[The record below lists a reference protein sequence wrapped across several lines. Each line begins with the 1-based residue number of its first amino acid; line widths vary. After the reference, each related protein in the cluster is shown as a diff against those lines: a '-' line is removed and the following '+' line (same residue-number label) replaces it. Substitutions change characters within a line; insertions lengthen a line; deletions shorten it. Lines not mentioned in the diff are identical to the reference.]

1 MKHTYYIKLFLIATA
16 LFVSQS
22 VWAQWSG
29 NGTQANPYKINDRGD
44 WNTLCDKVYNGNTYS
59 GKYFELT
66 NDITVSRCIGANHNR
81 KPKKIDSKDNIT
93 YFFKGNFNGAGH
105 TITLT
110 NLHSLDNIDIDKNK
124 YLAPFRF
131 VDDVT
136 IENLHVTGTI
146 NASDKYA
153 GGIVGNGED
162 CNIKSCRSSVNIISS
177 VNGDGSHGGL
187 VGYAIDDVTITD
199 CLFDGSLEGP
209 NTKCWGGFTGWA
221 KSDLSITRCLFN
233 PTGVNVKDNG
243 NKTFYRSDSSRPAS
257 GHYYKQVLGTAQGT
271 DASGMTNEE
280 LRSAL
285 GGNWEIIDE
294 EVTPGEQVIYIVV
307 PILHTSTAPSGT
319 GTENDPYIIASD
331 GNWNYISNQVNGGV
345 NTYSGKFLALTS
357 DINVNTM
364 IGEDESK
371 SFRGTFD
378 GRGHT
383 ITFSYTTNNH
393 KCGPFRII
401 NGATIKNLHTA
412 GTIYT
417 SKKNAAGLVGKS
429 FGTCIIERCRSSVTI
444 NSSVD
449 GDGTDGG
456 FIGEIENGNVTITN
470 CLFDGKIIGT
480 KTEDCGGF
488 VGWVDDD
495 AKATIENSLFNPAEL
510 TTDPD
515 GHKTFA
521 RTEQGEDLTLTNC
534 YYKATFGEAQGTDGR
549 SKTTDQ
555 LVELLGST
563 YWQNVADAALP
574 KMNFQVTQFTGSGT
588 EESPYIIAS
597 TANWNYLM
605 EQVNGRN
612 SYSGKFFRLDAD
624 IDISTMVGCTL
635 DQLEPTAET
644 NTYFSGSFDGNG
656 HTLNINLVGTGSDWV
671 APFLALNNATIKNL
685 NLTGTVTTN
694 RMRPASITSF
704 VQGTVNIL
712 NCSSSVN
719 IISNYNSDIDAGAFV
734 ARVNTEQTLNMTGC
748 VFTGKIIYS
757 DSNGYEG
764 GGLVGFTQYKANVTL
779 TDCLFAPSEFTV
791 TKFVTT
797 GDVQYYHYMLV
808 GGFGYKNF
816 DNCYYNSVA
825 ASLIEKGLQV
835 QGKRG
840 RSIIPNRFTTVE
852 NAATATVYNVSGL
865 TSYGTNH
872 GILYADTL
880 RAGNADV
887 LSLTLGY
894 TGGGNYQ
901 HNGFSASHGTLSG
914 ESNPFTFTMVD
925 NNCIITANIS
935 FNTFKNDG
943 NWNVASNWSLGVVP
957 TDCDVAIANAAII
970 PSGCTAIVDSIDMQS
985 KASII
990 ISNGGQLIANNA
1002 ITAQVQKTIEAST
1015 YQGENKWYL
1024 IASPVNGQTFAGVTG
1039 LTSGTHNIYRYDEP
1053 TKTWQEYRN
1062 PANEFSSFEN
1072 GRGYLFRTTNSGS
1085 ITFNGTLNNAPIRYN
1100 LSYTEEAGDYKGF
1113 NIIGNPFSHNIYKGS
1128 ADGNAIANDY
1138 LEENYCVLNT
1148 NGTWTLTTDNVAIAP
1163 GQGILVQAKPEAG
1176 SLDITNSM
1184 VGPVGPI
1191 ENKADNDNIW
1201 FTVKNS
1207 EFMDKA
1213 CVEFRDG
1220 HGFNKPTHYNADAPM
1235 FYVRYDDED
1244 FASVCMPDDTKVI
1257 DLRFES
1263 KNMSQYTLTVN
1274 ANGDFSYMHLID
1286 KVAGE
1291 DIDMLANDSYT
1302 FVGSSTDDK
1311 DRFEVVL
1318 RYNADPASTPTET
1331 FAYQSGNDIIVNGE
1345 GELQV
1350 FDVMGRMISTRRV
1363 TGVETI
1369 EKPSQTGVY
1378 IFKLNEK
1385 TQKIVVR

>member
-1 MKHTYYIKLFLIATA
+1 MKHTYYIKLFLIAIA
-16 LFVSQS
+16 LFASQS

-29 NGTQANPYKINDRGD
+29 NGTQANPYKINDTGD
-44 WNTLCDKVYNGNTYS
+44 WNTLCDKVYNGTTYS

-81 KPKKIDSKDNIT
+81 KPKIINSKGVTT
-93 YFFKGNFNGAGH
+93 YFFKGHFNGAGH

-110 NLHSLDNIDIDKNK
+110 NLHSLDNIDKDKKK
-124 YLAPFRF
+124 YIAPFRY
-131 VDDVT
+131 VEDAT

-146 NASDKYA
+146 TASDKYA

-187 VGYAIDDVTITD
+187 VGYAIDDVSITD

-221 KSDLSITRCLFN
+221 KSKNLSITRCLFN
-233 PTGVNVKDNG
+233 PTGVTVKDNG
-243 NKTFYRSDSSRPAS
+243 NKTFYRSNSSPSAS

-271 DASGMTNEE
+271 NASEMTNEE
-280 LRSAL
+280 LRIAL

-294 EVTPGEQVIYIVV
+294 EVTPGGVVMYKVV
-307 PILHTSTAPSGT
+307 PILHTSVAPSGT
-319 GTENDPYIIASD
+319 GTQDDPFIIASD

-364 IGEDESK
+364 IGEDENK

-383 ITFSYTTNNH
+383 ITFSYTSKNH

-401 NGATIKNLHTA
+401 NGATIKNLHTT

-429 FGTCIIERCRSSVTI
+429 FGECTIERCRSSVTI
-444 NSSVD
+444 HSSVD

-456 FIGEIENGNVTITN
+456 FIGEVETGTVTIN
-470 CLFDGKIIGT
+470 YCLFDGKIIGT

-488 VGWVDDD
+488 IGWVDDD
-495 AKATIENSLFNPAEL
+495 TKATIKNSLFNPAEL

-515 GHKTFA
+515 GHMTFA
-521 RTEQGEDLTLTNC
+521 RAEQSEDLTLDNC
-534 YYKATFGEAQGTDGR
+534 YYKATFGEAQGTYV
-549 SKTTDQ
+549 STMTTNE
-555 LVELLGST
+555 LVTALGST

-605 EQVNGRN
+605 EQVNGHN
-612 SYSGKFFRLDAD
+612 SYSGEYFRLDAD

-635 DQLEPTAET
+635 DEKHPSYET
-644 NTYFSGSFDGNG
+644 NTYFSGTFDGNG
-656 HTLNINLVGTGSDWV
+656 HTLNINMVGTGSDWV
-671 APFLALNNATIKNL
+671 APFLALKNATIKNL

-704 VQGTVNIL
+704 VEGTVNIL
-712 NCSSSVN
+712 NCSSSVT

-764 GGLVGFTQYKANVTL
+764 GGLVGFTQYNANVNL
-779 TDCLFAPSEFTV
+779 KDCLFAPSEFTV
-791 TKFVTT
+791 TKIVTT
-797 GDVQYYHYMLV
+797 DPDPQYYHYMFV
-808 GGFGYKNF
+808 GGFGNRTF
-816 DNCYYNSVA
+816 NNCYYNSVA
-825 ASLIEKGLQV
+825 ASLISKHLQV

-852 NAATATVYNVSGL
+852 NAAAATAYNVSGL
-865 TSYGTNH
+865 TSYGPNH
-872 GILYADTL
+872 GIKYADTL
-880 RAGNADV
+880 RAGNEDD

-894 TGGGNYQ
+894 TGGDKYH

-957 TDCDVAIANAAII
+957 TDCDVAITNAATI
-970 PSGCTAIVDSIDMQS
+970 PSGCTAIVDSIDMKS
-985 KASII
+985 RASII
-990 ISNGGQLIANNA
+990 IRDGGQLIANNA

-1024 IASPVNGQTFAGVTG
+1024 IASPVNGQTFEDVTG
-1039 LTSGTHNIYRYDEP
+1039 LIDGTYHNIYRYDES
-1053 TKTWQEYRN
+1053 TITWQEYRN
-1062 PANEFSSFEN
+1062 SANEFSSFEN
-1072 GRGYLFRTTNSGS
+1072 GRGYLFRTTNSGA

-1113 NIIGNPFSHNIYKGS
+1113 NIIGNPYSHNIYKGS

-1176 SLDITNSM
+1176 SIDIINSM
-1184 VGPVGPI
+1184 VGPIG
-1191 ENKADNDNIW
+1191 KADNDNIW
-1201 FTVKNS
+1201 FTVQNS

-1213 CVEFRDG
+1213 FVEFREG
-1220 HGFNKPTHYNADAPM
+1220 HGFNKPAHHNADAPM
-1235 FYVRYDDED
+1235 FYVRYENED
-1244 FASVCMPDDTKVI
+1244 FASVCMPDETEVI
-1257 DLRFES
+1257 NLQFES

-1274 ANGDFSYMHLID
+1274 ANGDFSYLHLID

-1318 RYNADPASTPTET
+1318 RYNADPASTATET

-1350 FDVMGRMISTRRV
+1350 FDVMGRLVMTQHV
-1363 TGVETI
+1363 NGVQTV
-1369 EKPSQTGVY
+1369 EKPSLYGVY

>member
-1 MKHTYYIKLFLIATA
+1 
-16 LFVSQS
+16 
-22 VWAQWSG
+22 
-29 NGTQANPYKINDRGD
+29 
-44 WNTLCDKVYNGNTYS
+44 
-59 GKYFELT
+59 
-66 NDITVSRCIGANHNR
+66 
-81 KPKKIDSKDNIT
+81 
-93 YFFKGNFNGAGH
+93 
-105 TITLT
+105 
-110 NLHSLDNIDIDKNK
+110 
-124 YLAPFRF
+124 
-131 VDDVT
+131 
-136 IENLHVTGTI
+136 
-146 NASDKYA
+146 
-153 GGIVGNGED
+153 
-162 CNIKSCRSSVNIISS
+162 
-177 VNGDGSHGGL
+177 
-187 VGYAIDDVTITD
+187 VGYAKADVYITD
-199 CLFDGSLEGP
+199 CLFDGSLVGP
-209 NTKCWGGFTGWA
+209 DTKCWGGFTGWA
-221 KSDLSITRCLFN
+221 KSKNLSITNCLFN

-243 NKTFYRSDSSRPAS
+243 NKTFYRSDFSPSAS
-257 GHYYKQVLGTAQGT
+257 GHYYKQVLGTAQGY
-271 DASGMTNEE
+271 DASGMTNEA

-294 EVTPGEQVIYIVV
+294 EVTPGEEVIYIVV
-307 PILHTSTAPSGT
+307 PILHTSVAPSGT
-319 GTENDPYIIASD
+319 GTQDDPYIIASD
-331 GNWNYISNQVNGGV
+331 GNWNYISNQVNGG

-383 ITFSYTTNNH
+383 ITFSYTSKNH

-401 NGATIKNLHTA
+401 NGATIKNLHTT

-429 FGTCIIERCRSSVTI
+429 FGSCTIERCRSSVTI

-456 FIGEIENGNVTITN
+456 FIGEIESGTVTIN
-470 CLFDGKIIGT
+470 HCLFDGKFIGT

-488 VGWVDDD
+488 IGWVDDD
-495 AKATIENSLFNPAEL
+495 AKAYINNSLFNPAEL
-510 TTDPD
+510 NMKNS

-521 RTEQGEDLTLTNC
+521 RAEQGEDLILDKC
-534 YYKATFGEAQGTDGR
+534 YYKATFKDAQGTDGR
-549 SKTTDQ
+549 SMTTDQ
-555 LVELLGST
+555 LVTALGST

-635 DQLEPTAET
+635 DEKQPTAST

-685 NLTGTVTTN
+685 NLIGTVTTN

-712 NCSSSVN
+712 NCSSSVT

-764 GGLVGFTQYKANVTL
+764 GGLVGFTQYEANVTL

-825 ASLIEKGLQV
+825 ASLISEGLQV
-835 QGKRG
+835 QGKREY
-840 RSIIPNRFTTVE
+840 SIIPNRFTTVE
-852 NAATATVYNVSGL
+852 NAAAATAYNVSGL

-872 GILYADTL
+872 GIKYAGTL
-880 RAGNADV
+880 RAGNADG
-887 LSLTLGY
+887 LSLTLTY
-894 TGGGNYQ
+894 TGGDKYG
-901 HNGFSASHGTLSG
+901 HDGTFSASSGTLSG
-914 ESNPFTFTMVD
+914 SSNPFSLTMAD

-935 FNTFKNDG
+935 FNTFNKNG
-943 NWNVASNWSLGVVP
+943 YWNVAGNWSLGVVP

-970 PSGCTAIVDSIDMQS
+970 PSGCTAIVDNIDMQLRAS
-985 KASII
+985 SII
-990 ISNGGQLIANNA
+990 ISDGGQLIANNA

-1024 IASPVNGQTFAGVTG
+1024 IASPVSGQTFAGVTG
-1039 LTSGTHNIYRYDEP
+1039 LTSGEYHNIYRYDEP
-1053 TKTWQEYRN
+1053 TNTWQEYRN
-1062 PANEFSSFEN
+1062 PNNQFSSFEN

-1085 ITFNGTLNNAPIRYN
+1085 ITFNGTLNNASVVYD
-1100 LSYTEEAGDYKGF
+1100 LSYTEGSGDLKGF

-1128 ADGNAIANDY
+1128 AEGNAIANDY
-1138 LEENYCVLNT
+1138 LEEKYCVLNT
-1148 NGTWTLTTDNVAIAP
+1148 DGTWTITNDNVAIAP

-1176 SLDITNSM
+1176 SLDIINSM
-1184 VGPVGPI
+1184 VGPIG
-1191 ENKADNDNIW
+1191 KADNDNIW

-1274 ANGDFSYMHLID
+1274 ANGDFSYLHLID
-1286 KVAGE
+1286 KVANK
-1291 DIDMLANDSYT
+1291 DIDMLIDDSYT

-1350 FDVMGRMISTRRV
+1350 FDVMGRLVMTQHV
-1363 TGVETI
+1363 NGVQTV
-1369 EKPSQTGVY
+1369 EKPSLYGVY

>member
-29 NGTQANPYKINDRGD
+29 NGTQANPYKINDTED
-44 WNTLCDKVYNGNTYS
+44 WNTLCDKVYKDNSYS

-66 NDITVSRCIGANHNR
+66 NDITVSRCIGAIFVYNTPYQH
-81 KPKKIDSKDNIT
+81 KGSHVET
-93 YFFKGNFNGAGH
+93 CYFKGNFNGAGH

-110 NLHSLDNIDIDKNK
+110 NLHSLDNRDKDKNK

-131 VDDVT
+131 VKDNVT

-146 NASDKYA
+146 TASDKYA

-162 CNIKSCRSSVNIISS
+162 CNIISCRSSVNIISS
-177 VNGDGSHGGL
+177 VDGDGSHGGL
-187 VGYAIDDVTITD
+187 VGYAIDDVSITD
-199 CLFDGSLEGP
+199 CLFDGSFQGT

-221 KSDLSITRCLFN
+221 KSDLSITNCLFN
-233 PTGVNVKDNG
+233 PTDVNVKNNG
-243 NKTFYRSDSSRPAS
+243 NKTFYRSDSSRSES
-257 GHYYKQVLGTAQGT
+257 GLYYKQVLGTAQGAN
-271 DASGMTNEE
+271 ASGMTNEA

-294 EVTPGEQVIYIVV
+294 EVTPGEVVIYRVV
-307 PILHTSTAPSGT
+307 PILHTSIKPSGD
-319 GTENDPYIIASD
+319 GAENNPYIIASA
-331 GNWNYISNQVNGGV
+331 GNWNYISNQVNGGAT
-345 NTYSGKFLALTS
+345 TYSGNFFALTS

-371 SFRGTFD
+371 SFQGTFD

-383 ITFSYTTNNH
+383 ITFSYTSKNH

-401 NGATIKNLHTA
+401 NGATIKNLHTT

-429 FGTCIIERCRSSVTI
+429 FGTCTIERCRSSVTI
-444 NSSVD
+444 HSSVD

-480 KTEDCGGF
+480 KTEKCGGF

-495 AKATIENSLFNPAEL
+495 AKATIKNSLFNPAEL

-521 RTEQGEDLTLTNC
+521 RPEQDEDLTLTNC

-549 SKTTDQ
+549 SMTTNQ
-555 LVELLGST
+555 LVTALGST

-574 KMNFQVTQFTGSGT
+574 KMNIQVTQFEGAGT
-588 EESPYIIAS
+588 SANPYIIAS

-605 EQVNGRN
+605 EQVNGGE
-612 SYSGKFFRLDAD
+612 SYSGMFFRLDAD

-635 DQLEPTAET
+635 NQLEPTAET

-671 APFLALNNATIKNL
+671 APFLALNDATIENL

-704 VQGTVNIL
+704 VQGTVNIQ

-734 ARVNTEQTLNMTGC
+734 ARVNTYQTLNMTGC

-764 GGLVGFTQYKANVTL
+764 GGLVGFTQYNANVTL

-797 GDVQYYHYMLV
+797 NPDPQYYHYMFV
-808 GGFGYKNF
+808 GGFGNRTFK
-816 DNCYYNSVA
+816 NCYYNSVA

-840 RSIIPNRFTTVE
+840 RSIKPNRFTTVE

-880 RAGNADV
+880 RAGNEDD

-894 TGGGNYQ
+894 TGGDKYQ
-901 HNGFSASHGTLSG
+901 HNGFSASHGKLSG
-914 ESNPFTFTMVD
+914 ESNPFAFTMDD
-925 NNCIITANIS
+925 NNCLITANIT

-943 NWNVASNWSLGVVP
+943 NWNVAGNWSLGVVP

-970 PSGCTAIVDSIDMQS
+970 PFGCTAIVDSIDMKS
-985 KASII
+985 RASII
-990 ISNGGQLIANNA
+990 ISDGGQLMANNA

-1039 LTSGTHNIYRYDEP
+1039 LTDGTYHNIYRYDEP
-1053 TKTWQEYRN
+1053 TNMWQEYRN
-1062 PANEFSSFEN
+1062 ESNQFSSFEN
-1072 GRGYLFRTTNSGS
+1072 GRGYLFRTTYSGS
-1085 ITFNGTLNNAPIRYN
+1085 ITFNGTLNNASVVYD
-1100 LSYTEEAGDYKGF
+1100 LSYTEDAGVNKGF
-1113 NIIGNPFSHNIYKGS
+1113 NLIGNPFSHNIYKGS
-1128 ADGNAIANDY
+1128 AEGNAIANDY

-1148 NGTWTLTTDNVAIAP
+1148 NGTWTLTEDYVAIAP

-1176 SLDITNSM
+1176 SLVITNSM
-1184 VGPVGPI
+1184 VGPNG
-1191 ENKADNDNIW
+1191 KADNDNIW

-1235 FYVRYDDED
+1235 FYVRHDDED
-1244 FASVCMPDDTKVI
+1244 FASVCMSDETEVI

-1274 ANGDFSYMHLID
+1274 ANGDFSYLHLID
-1286 KVAGE
+1286 KMAGE
-1291 DIDMLANDSYT
+1291 DIDMLANGSYT

-1331 FAYQSGNDIIVNGE
+1331 FAYQSGSDIIVTGE

-1350 FDVMGRMISTRRV
+1350 FDVMGRIVMNQHV
-1363 TGVETI
+1363 NGVQTV
-1369 EKPSQTGVY
+1369 EKPSTTGVY
-1378 IFKLNEK
+1378 ILKLNEK
-1385 TQKIVVR
+1385 TQKIIIR

>member
-1 MKHTYYIKLFLIATA
+1 MKHNYYFKLFLISIA

-29 NGTQANPYKINDRGD
+29 NGSQANPYKINNTED
-44 WNTLCDKVYNGNTYS
+44 WNTLCDKVYQGNDYS
-59 GKYFELT
+59 NKNFELT
-66 NDITVSRCIGANHNR
+66 NDITVSRCIGAIHH
-81 KPKKIDSKDNIT
+81 
-93 YFFKGNFNGAGH
+93 YFLPYEHKGSHTETLYFKGNFNGAGH
-105 TITLT
+105 TITVT
-110 NLHSLDNIDIDKNK
+110 NLHSLDNIDKDKNK

-146 NASDKYA
+146 TASDKYA

-162 CNIKSCRSSVNIISS
+162 CNIISCRSSVNISSS

-187 VGYAIDDVTITD
+187 VGYAKDDVSITD

-221 KSDLSITRCLFN
+221 KSDLTITRCLFN
-233 PTGVNVKDNG
+233 PTGVTVKDNG
-243 NKTFYRSDSSRPAS
+243 NKTFYRSDSSRSAS

-280 LRSAL
+280 LRNAL

-294 EVTPGEQVIYIVV
+294 EVTSGEVVIYRVV
-307 PILHTSTAPSGT
+307 PILHTSIAPSGS

-331 GNWNYISNQVNGGV
+331 GNWNYISNQVNGGA

-383 ITFSYTTNNH
+383 ITFSYTSKNH

-401 NGATIKNLHTA
+401 NGATIKNLHTT

-429 FGTCIIERCRSSVTI
+429 FGTCTIERCRSSVTI
-444 NSSVD
+444 HSSVD

-456 FIGEIENGNVTITN
+456 FIGEIENGNVTIN
-470 CLFDGKIIGT
+470 HCLFDGKFIGT
-480 KTEDCGGF
+480 ETEYCGGF
-488 VGWVDDD
+488 IGWVDDD
-495 AKATIENSLFNPAEL
+495 AEAHINNSLFNPAEL
-510 TTDPD
+510 NMKNS

-521 RTEQGEDLTLTNC
+521 RAEQGEDLILDKC
-534 YYKATFGEAQGTDGR
+534 YYKATFKDAQGTDGR
-549 SKTTDQ
+549 SMTTDQ
-555 LVELLGST
+555 LVTALGST

-605 EQVNGRN
+605 ERVNSSN

-635 DQLEPTAET
+635 DEKNPGDSK
-644 NTYFSGSFDGNG
+644 NTYFSGTFDGNG

-704 VQGTVNIL
+704 VEGTVNIL

-734 ARVNTEQTLNMTGC
+734 ARVNTQQTLNMTGC

-757 DSNGYEG
+757 DSEGYEG
-764 GGLVGFTQYKANVTL
+764 GGLVGFTQYNANVTL

-808 GGFGYKNF
+808 GGFGNRTFK
-816 DNCYYNSVA
+816 NCYYNSVA
-825 ASLIEKGLQV
+825 ASLISEGLQV

-880 RAGNADV
+880 RAGNEDD

-894 TGGGNYQ
+894 TGGDKYQ
-901 HNGFSASHGTLSG
+901 HTGFSASHGTLSG

-943 NWNVASNWSLGVVP
+943 DWNVASNWSLGVVP
-957 TDCDVAIANAAII
+957 TDCDVAIANAATI
-970 PSGCTAIVDSIDMQS
+970 PSGCTAIVDSIDMKS
-985 KASII
+985 RASII
-990 ISNGGQLIANNA
+990 ISDGGQLIANNA

-1015 YQGENKWYL
+1015 HQGTNKWYL
-1024 IASPVNGQTFAGVTG
+1024 IASPVSGQTFAGVTG
-1039 LTSGTHNIYRYDEP
+1039 LTSGEYHNIYRYDEP
-1053 TKTWQEYRN
+1053 TNTWQEYRN
-1062 PANEFSSFEN
+1062 PNNQFSSFEN

-1085 ITFNGTLNNAPIRYN
+1085 ITFNGTLNNASVVYD
-1100 LSYTEEAGDYKGF
+1100 LSYTEGAGDLKGF

-1128 ADGNAIANDY
+1128 AEGNAIANDY
-1138 LEENYCVLNT
+1138 LEEKYCVLNT
-1148 NGTWTLTTDNVAIAP
+1148 DGTWTITNDNVAIAP

-1184 VGPVGPI
+1184 VGPIG
-1191 ENKADNDNIW
+1191 NKADNDNIW
-1201 FTVKNS
+1201 FSVKNS

-1257 DLRFES
+1257 DLRFEN

-1274 ANGDFSYMHLID
+1274 ANGDFSYLHLID

-1331 FAYQSGNDIIVNGE
+1331 FAYQSGNDIIVSGE

-1350 FDVMGRMISTRRV
+1350 FDVMGRMISTRCV

-1385 TQKIVVR
+1385 TQKIVIR

>member
-1 MKHTYYIKLFLIATA
+1 MKHTYYIKLFLIAIA

-29 NGTQANPYKINDRGD
+29 NGTQANPYKINDTGD

-81 KPKKIDSKDNIT
+81 KPKIIDSKDNIT

-110 NLHSLDNIDIDKNK
+110 NLHSLDNTDKDKNK

-146 NASDKYA
+146 TASDKYA

-187 VGYAIDDVTITD
+187 VGYAKADVYITD

-209 NTKCWGGFTGWA
+209 DTKCWGGFTGWA
-221 KSDLSITRCLFN
+221 KSKNLSITRCLFN
-233 PTGVNVKDNG
+233 PTDVNVKDNG
-243 NKTFYRSDSSRPAS
+243 NKTFYRSNSSPSAN

-271 DASGMTNEE
+271 NASGMSNNE
-280 LRSAL
+280 LLDAL
-285 GGNWEIIDE
+285 GSNWEIIDE
-294 EVTPGEQVIYIVV
+294 EVTSGEVVIYRVV
-307 PILHTSTAPSGT
+307 PILHTSIAPSGT

-331 GNWNYISNQVNGGV
+331 GNWNYISNQVNGGTK
-345 NTYSGKFLALTS
+345 TYSGEFLALTS

-364 IGEDESK
+364 IGEDDSK

-383 ITFSYTTNNH
+383 ITFSYTSKNH

-401 NGATIKNLHTA
+401 NGATIKNLHTT

-429 FGTCIIERCRSSVTI
+429 FGTCTIERCRSSVTI
-444 NSSVD
+444 HSSVD

-456 FIGEIENGNVTITN
+456 FIGEIETGNVTIN
-470 CLFDGKIIGT
+470 HCLFDGKIIGT
-480 KTEDCGGF
+480 DTEDCGGF
-488 VGWVDDD
+488 IGWVDDD
-495 AKATIENSLFNPAEL
+495 TEATINNSLFNPAEL
-510 TTDPD
+510 NTDLD
-515 GHKTFA
+515 GCQTFA
-521 RTEQGEDLTLTNC
+521 RAEQSEDLALNNC
-534 YYKATFGEAQGTDGR
+534 YYKTTFGGTQGTNVG
-549 SKTTDQ
+549 SKTTDE
-555 LVELLGST
+555 LVTALGST

-574 KMNFQVTQFTGSGT
+574 KMNFQVTQFTGAGT

-605 EQVNGRN
+605 ERVNSSN

-635 DQLEPTAET
+635 DEKNPGDSK

-671 APFLALNNATIKNL
+671 APFLALKNATIKNL

-704 VQGTVNIL
+704 VEGTVNIL
-712 NCSSSVN
+712 NCSSSVT

-757 DSNGYEG
+757 DSEGYEG
-764 GGLVGFTQYKANVTL
+764 GGLVGFTQYNANVTL

-816 DNCYYNSVA
+816 DNCYYNSIA
-825 ASLIEKGLQV
+825 ASLISEGLQV

-852 NAATATVYNVSGL
+852 NAAAATAYNVSGL

-894 TGGGNYQ
+894 TGGDKYH

-957 TDCDVAIANAAII
+957 TDCDVAIANAATI

-990 ISNGGQLIANNA
+990 ISDGGQLIANNA

-1015 YQGENKWYL
+1015 HAGTNKWYL
-1024 IASPVNGQTFAGVTG
+1024 IASPVSGQTFEGVTG
-1039 LTSGTHNIYRYDEP
+1039 LTNGTYHNIYRYDEP
-1053 TKTWQEYRN
+1053 TNTWQEYRN
-1062 PANEFSSFEN
+1062 PNNQFSSFEN
-1072 GRGYLFRTTNSGS
+1072 GRGYLFRTTNSGA
-1085 ITFNGTLNNAPIRYN
+1085 ITFNGTLNNAPVRYN

-1113 NIIGNPFSHNIYKGS
+1113 NIIGNPYSHNIYKGS

-1138 LEENYCVLNT
+1138 LENNYCVLNT

-1176 SLDITNSM
+1176 SIDIINSM
-1184 VGPVGPI
+1184 VGPVG
-1191 ENKADNDNIW
+1191 KADNDNIW
-1201 FTVKNS
+1201 FTVQNS

-1213 CVEFRDG
+1213 FVEFREG
-1220 HGFNKPTHYNADAPM
+1220 HGFNKPAHHNADAPM

-1263 KNMSQYTLTVN
+1263 KNMSQYTMTVN
-1274 ANGDFSYMHLID
+1274 ANGDFSYLHLID

-1291 DIDMLANDSYT
+1291 DIDLLANDSYT
-1302 FVGSSTDDK
+1302 FVGSSIDDK

-1331 FAYQSGNDIIVNGE
+1331 FAYQNGNDIIVTGE

-1350 FDVMGRMISTRRV
+1350 FDMMGRMIMTQHV
-1363 TGVETI
+1363 NGVQTV
-1369 EKPSQTGVY
+1369 EKPSLYGVY

>member
-1 MKHTYYIKLFLIATA
+1 MKHTNYIKLFLIAIA

-29 NGTQANPYKINDRGD
+29 NGTQANPYKINDTGD

-81 KPKKIDSKDNIT
+81 KPKIIDSKDNIT
-93 YFFKGNFNGAGH
+93 YFFKGHFNGAGH

-110 NLHSLDNIDIDKNK
+110 NLHSLDNTDKDKNK

-146 NASDKYA
+146 TARDKYA

-162 CNIKSCRSSVNIISS
+162 CNIISCRSSVNIIST

-187 VGYAIDDVTITD
+187 VGYAKDDVTITD

-221 KSDLSITRCLFN
+221 KSKNLSITRCLFN

-243 NKTFYRSDSSRPAS
+243 NKTFYRSDSSPSAS
-257 GHYYKQVLGTAQGT
+257 VHYYKQVLGTAQGT
-271 DASGMTNEE
+271 NASGMTNEE

-294 EVTPGEQVIYIVV
+294 EVSGEVVMYSVV
-307 PILHTSTAPSGT
+307 PILHTLIEPSGA
-319 GTENDPYIIASD
+319 GTQDNPYIIASD
-331 GNWNYISNQVNGGV
+331 GNWNYISNQVNGGKKK
-345 NTYSGKFLALTS
+345 YSGEFLALTS

-371 SFRGTFD
+371 SFQGTFD

-383 ITFSYTTNNH
+383 ITFSYTSKNH

-401 NGATIKNLHTA
+401 NGATIKNLHTT

-429 FGTCIIERCRSSVTI
+429 FGTCTIERCRSSVTI
-444 NSSVD
+444 HSSVD

-456 FIGEIENGNVTITN
+456 FIGEIETGNVTITN

-488 VGWVDDD
+488 IGWVDDD
-495 AKATIENSLFNPAEL
+495 TKATINNSLFNPAEL
-510 TTDPD
+510 NTDPD

-521 RTEQGEDLTLTNC
+521 RAEQSEDLTLNYC
-534 YYKATFGEAQGTDGR
+534 YYKTTFGGAQGTNG
-549 SKTTDQ
+549 SSMTTDA
-555 LVELLGST
+555 LVTALGST

-588 EESPYIIAS
+588 AESPYIIAS

-605 EQVNGRN
+605 EQVNGHN
-612 SYSGKFFRLDAD
+612 SYSGKYFRLDAD

-635 DQLEPTAET
+635 DEKNPSYET
-644 NTYFSGSFDGNG
+644 NTYFSGTFDGNG

-671 APFLALNNATIKNL
+671 APFLALEDATIKNL

-704 VQGTVNIL
+704 VEGTVNIL
-712 NCSSSVN
+712 NCSSSVT

-734 ARVNTEQTLNMTGC
+734 ARVNTQQTLNMTGC

-757 DSNGYEG
+757 DSKGFEG
-764 GGLVGFTQYKANVTL
+764 GGLVGFTQHQANANL

-808 GGFGYKNF
+808 GGFGNKNF

-835 QGKRG
+835 QGNRG

-852 NAATATVYNVSGL
+852 NAAAATVYNVSGL
-865 TSYGTNH
+865 TSYGTDH

-887 LSLTLGY
+887 LTLTLGY
-894 TGGGNYQ
+894 TGGDKYQ
-901 HNGFSASHGTLSG
+901 HNGFSASHGTLDG
-914 ESNPFTFTMVD
+914 NILTMDD
-925 NNCIITANIS
+925 NNCIITAKIS
-935 FNTFKNDG
+935 FNTFKYAGD
-943 NWNVASNWSLGVVP
+943 WNVASNWSLGVVP
-957 TDCDVAIANAAII
+957 TDCDVAIANAATI

-985 KASII
+985 RASII
-990 ISNGGQLIANNA
+990 IRDGGQLIANNA

-1024 IASPVNGQTFAGVTG
+1024 IASPVNEQTFAGVTG
-1039 LTSGTHNIYRYDEP
+1039 LTSGEYHNIYRYDEP

-1062 PANEFSSFEN
+1062 PANQFSSFEN
-1072 GRGYLFRTTNSGS
+1072 GRGYLFRTTNSGA

-1113 NIIGNPFSHNIYKGS
+1113 NIIGNPYSHNIYKGS
-1128 ADGNAIANDY
+1128 AEGNAIANDY
-1138 LEENYCVLNT
+1138 LEEKYCVLNT
-1148 NGTWTLTTDNVAIAP
+1148 NGTWTITEDYVAIAP

-1176 SLDITNSM
+1176 SIDIINSM
-1184 VGPVGPI
+1184 VGPIG
-1191 ENKADNDNIW
+1191 NKADNDNIW

-1274 ANGDFSYMHLID
+1274 ANGDFSYLHLID
-1286 KVAGE
+1286 KVADE

-1302 FVGSSTDDK
+1302 FVGSSIDDK

-1318 RYNADPASTPTET
+1318 RHNADPDSTPTET
-1331 FAYQSGNDIIVNGE
+1331 FAYQNGNDIIVTGE

-1350 FDVMGRMISTRRV
+1350 FDMMGRMIMTQHV
-1363 TGVETI
+1363 NGVQTV
-1369 EKPSQTGVY
+1369 EKPSLYGVY

>member
-1 MKHTYYIKLFLIATA
+1 M
-16 LFVSQS
+16 
-22 VWAQWSG
+22 
-29 NGTQANPYKINDRGD
+29 
-44 WNTLCDKVYNGNTYS
+44 
-59 GKYFELT
+59 
-66 NDITVSRCIGANHNR
+66 
-81 KPKKIDSKDNIT
+81 
-93 YFFKGNFNGAGH
+93 
-105 TITLT
+105 
-110 NLHSLDNIDIDKNK
+110 
-124 YLAPFRF
+124 
-131 VDDVT
+131 
-136 IENLHVTGTI
+136 
-146 NASDKYA
+146 
-153 GGIVGNGED
+153 
-162 CNIKSCRSSVNIISS
+162 
-177 VNGDGSHGGL
+177 
-187 VGYAIDDVTITD
+187 GYAKADVYITD
-199 CLFDGSLEGP
+199 CLFDGSLVGP
-209 NTKCWGGFTGWA
+209 DTKCWGGFTGWA
-221 KSDLSITRCLFN
+221 KSKNLSITNCLFN

-243 NKTFYRSDSSRPAS
+243 NKTFYRSDFSPSAS
-257 GHYYKQVLGTAQGT
+257 GHYYKQVLGTAQGY
-271 DASGMTNEE
+271 DASGMTNEA

-294 EVTPGEQVIYIVV
+294 EVTPGEEVIYIVV
-307 PILHTSTAPSGT
+307 PILHTSVAPSGT
-319 GTENDPYIIASD
+319 GTQDDPYIIASD
-331 GNWNYISNQVNGGV
+331 GNWNYISNQVNGG

-383 ITFSYTTNNH
+383 ITFSYTSKNH

-401 NGATIKNLHTA
+401 NGATIKNLHTT

-444 NSSVD
+444 HSSVD

-456 FIGEIENGNVTITN
+456 FIGEIETGNVTITN

-488 VGWVDDD
+488 IGWVDDD
-495 AKATIENSLFNPAEL
+495 TKATIENSLFNPAEL

-515 GHKTFA
+515 GHMTFA
-521 RTEQGEDLTLTNC
+521 RAEQGEDLILTNC

-555 LVELLGST
+555 LVTALGST

-588 EESPYIIAS
+588 AESPYIIAS

-605 EQVNGRN
+605 ERVNSSN

-635 DQLEPTAET
+635 DEKHPEAST

-704 VQGTVNIL
+704 VQGTVNIQ
-712 NCSSSVN
+712 NCSSSVS

-734 ARVNTEQTLNMTGC
+734 ARVNTYQTLNMTGC

-757 DSNGYEG
+757 DSEGYEG
-764 GGLVGFTQYKANVTL
+764 GGLVGFTQYNANVTL

-797 GDVQYYHYMLV
+797 GDIQYYHYMLV
-808 GGFGYKNF
+808 GGYGIKNF

-825 ASLIEKGLQV
+825 ASLISEGLQV
-835 QGKRG
+835 QGKREY
-840 RSIIPNRFTTVE
+840 SIIPNRFTTVE
-852 NAATATVYNVSGL
+852 NAAAATAYNVSGL

-872 GILYADTL
+872 GILYAGTL
-880 RAGNADV
+880 RAGNADG
-887 LSLTLGY
+887 LSLTLTY
-894 TGGGNYQ
+894 TGGDKYG
-901 HNGFSASHGTLSG
+901 HDGTFSASSGTLSG
-914 ESNPFTFTMVD
+914 SSNPFSLTMAD
-925 NNCIITANIS
+925 NNCIISANVTY
-935 FNTFKNDG
+935 NTFNNDG
-943 NWNVASNWSLGVVP
+943 DWNIAGNWSLKVVP
-957 TDCDVAIANAAII
+957 NDCDVAITNAAII
-970 PSGCTAIVDSIDMQS
+970 PNGCTAIVDNIDMQS

-990 ISNGGQLIANNA
+990 IRDGGQLMANNA

-1024 IASPVNGQTFAGVTG
+1024 IASPVNGQTFTGVTG

-1053 TKTWQEYRN
+1053 TNMWQEYRN
-1062 PANEFSSFEN
+1062 ASNQFSSFEN

-1085 ITFNGTLNNAPIRYN
+1085 ITFNGTLNNASVVYD
-1100 LSYTEEAGDYKGF
+1100 LSYTEGAGDLKGF

-1128 ADGNAIANDY
+1128 AEGNAIANDY
-1138 LEENYCVLNT
+1138 LEEKYCVLNT
-1148 NGTWTLTTDNVAIAP
+1148 DGTWTITNDNVAIAP

-1184 VGPVGPI
+1184 VGPIG
-1191 ENKADNDNIW
+1191 NKADNDNIW

-1235 FYVRYDDED
+1235 FYVRHNDED

-1274 ANGDFSYMHLID
+1274 ANGDFSYLHLID
-1286 KVAGE
+1286 KVANK
-1291 DIDMLANDSYT
+1291 DIDMLIDDSYT

-1350 FDVMGRMISTRRV
+1350 FDVMGRLVMTQHV
-1363 TGVETI
+1363 NGVQTV
-1369 EKPSQTGVY
+1369 EKPSLYGVY

>member
-1 MKHTYYIKLFLIATA
+1 MKHTNYIKLFLIAIA

-29 NGTQANPYKINDRGD
+29 NGTQANPYKINDTGD

-81 KPKKIDSKDNIT
+81 KPKIIDSKDNIT
-93 YFFKGNFNGAGH
+93 YFFKGHFNGAGH

-110 NLHSLDNIDIDKNK
+110 NLHSLDNTDKDKNK

-146 NASDKYA
+146 TARDKYA

-162 CNIKSCRSSVNIISS
+162 CNIISCRSSVNIIST

-187 VGYAIDDVTITD
+187 VGYAKDDVTITD

-221 KSDLSITRCLFN
+221 KSKNLSITRCLFN

-243 NKTFYRSDSSRPAS
+243 NKTFYRYDSSVSAN

-271 DASGMTNEE
+271 NASGMTNEA

-294 EVTPGEQVIYIVV
+294 EVTSGEVVIYRVV
-307 PILHTSTAPSGT
+307 PILHSSVAPSGT

-364 IGEDESK
+364 IGEDETK

-383 ITFSYTTNNH
+383 ITFSYTSKNH

-401 NGATIKNLHTA
+401 NGATIKNLHTT

-444 NSSVD
+444 HSSVD

-480 KTEDCGGF
+480 KTEKCGGF

-521 RTEQGEDLTLTNC
+521 RPEQVEDLTLTNC

-555 LVELLGST
+555 LVTALGST

-588 EESPYIIAS
+588 AESPYIIAS

-605 EQVNGRN
+605 ERVNSSN

-635 DQLEPTAET
+635 DEKNPGDSK
-644 NTYFSGSFDGNG
+644 NTYFSGTFDGNG

-671 APFLALNNATIKNL
+671 APFLALEDATIKNL

-704 VQGTVNIL
+704 VEGTVNIL
-712 NCSSSVN
+712 NCSSSVT

-734 ARVNTEQTLNMTGC
+734 ARVNTQQTLNMTGC

-757 DSNGYEG
+757 DSKGFEG
-764 GGLVGFTQYKANVTL
+764 GGLVGFTQHQANANL

-808 GGFGYKNF
+808 GGFGNKNF

-835 QGKRG
+835 QGNRG

-852 NAATATVYNVSGL
+852 NAAAATVYNVSGL
-865 TSYGTNH
+865 TSYGTDH

-887 LSLTLGY
+887 LTLTLGY
-894 TGGGNYQ
+894 TGGDKYQ
-901 HNGFSASHGTLSG
+901 HNGFSASHGELSG
-914 ESNPFTFTMVD
+914 VSNPFTFTMVD
-925 NNCIITANIS
+925 NNYIITAKIS
-935 FNTFKNDG
+935 FNTFKYDG

-957 TDCDVAIANAAII
+957 TDCDVAITNAATI
-970 PSGCTAIVDSIDMQS
+970 PSGCTAIVDSIDMKS
-985 KASII
+985 RASII
-990 ISNGGQLIANNA
+990 ISDGGQLIANNA

-1024 IASPVNGQTFAGVTG
+1024 IASPVNGQTFTGVTG

-1062 PANEFSSFEN
+1062 PANQFSSFEN
-1072 GRGYLFRTTNSGS
+1072 GRGYLFRTTNSGT

-1113 NIIGNPFSHNIYKGS
+1113 NIIGNPYSHNIYKGS
-1128 ADGNAIANDY
+1128 AEGNAIANDY
-1138 LEENYCVLNT
+1138 LEEKYCVLNT
-1148 NGTWTLTTDNVAIAP
+1148 NGTWTITEDYVAIAP

-1176 SLDITNSM
+1176 SIDIINSM
-1184 VGPVGPI
+1184 VGPIG
-1191 ENKADNDNIW
+1191 NKADNDNIW

-1274 ANGDFSYMHLID
+1274 ANGDFSYLHLID

-1291 DIDMLANDSYT
+1291 DIDLLANDSYT
-1302 FVGSSTDDK
+1302 FVGSSIDDK

-1318 RYNADPASTPTET
+1318 RHNADPASTPTET

-1350 FDVMGRMISTRRV
+1350 FDMMGRMIMTQHV
-1363 TGVETI
+1363 NGVQTV
-1369 EKPSQTGVY
+1369 EKPSLYGVY

>member
-1 MKHTYYIKLFLIATA
+1 MKHNYYFKLFLIAIA

-29 NGTQANPYKINDRGD
+29 NGTQANPYKINDTGD
-44 WNTLCDKVYNGNTYS
+44 WNTLCDKVYNGTTYS

-81 KPKKIDSKDNIT
+81 KPKIVDSKGVTT
-93 YFFKGNFNGAGH
+93 YFFKGHFNGAGH

-110 NLHSLDNIDIDKNK
+110 NLHSLDNTDKDKNK

-146 NASDKYA
+146 TARDKYA

-162 CNIKSCRSSVNIISS
+162 CNIISCRSSVNIIST

-187 VGYAIDDVTITD
+187 VGYAKDDVSIID

-233 PTGVNVKDNG
+233 PTDVNVKDNG
-243 NKTFYRSDSSRPAS
+243 NKTFYRYDSSVSVS
-257 GHYYKQVLGTAQGT
+257 GLYYKQVLGTAQGSN
-271 DASGMTNEE
+271 ASGMTDEQ

-294 EVTPGEQVIYIVV
+294 EVTSGEVVIYRVV
-307 PILHTSTAPSGT
+307 PILHTSVAPSGT

-364 IGEDESK
+364 IGEDENK

-383 ITFSYTTNNH
+383 ITFSYTSKNH

-401 NGATIKNLHTA
+401 NGATIKNLHTT

-429 FGTCIIERCRSSVTI
+429 FGTCVIERCRSSVTI
-444 NSSVD
+444 HSSVD

-488 VGWVDDD
+488 IGWVDDD
-495 AKATIENSLFNPAEL
+495 TKATIENSLFNPAEL

-521 RTEQGEDLTLTNC
+521 RAEQGEDLTLTNC
-534 YYKATFGEAQGTDGR
+534 YYKATFGEAQGDEVGTM
-549 SKTTDQ
+549 TTDQ
-555 LVELLGST
+555 LVTALGST

-588 EESPYIIAS
+588 AESPYIIAS

-624 IDISTMVGCTL
+624 VDISTMVGCTL
-635 DQLEPTAET
+635 DEKNPGDSK
-644 NTYFSGSFDGNG
+644 NTYFSGTFDGNG

-671 APFLALNNATIKNL
+671 APFLALKNATIKNL

-704 VQGTVNIL
+704 VQGTVNIQ

-764 GGLVGFTQYKANVTL
+764 GGLVGFTQYLANVTL

-797 GDVQYYHYMLV
+797 GDIQYYHYMFV
-808 GGFGYKNF
+808 GGFGSKTF
-816 DNCYYNSVA
+816 HNCYYNSVA

-865 TSYGTNH
+865 TSYGTDH

-887 LSLTLGY
+887 LTLTLGY
-894 TGGGNYQ
+894 TGGDKYQ
-901 HNGFSASHGTLSG
+901 HNGFSASHGTLDG
-914 ESNPFTFTMVD
+914 NILTMDD

-957 TDCDVAIANAAII
+957 TDCDVAIANAATI

-985 KASII
+985 RASII
-990 ISNGGQLIANNA
+990 IRDGGQLIANNA

-1024 IASPVNGQTFAGVTG
+1024 IASPVNEQTFAGVTG
-1039 LTSGTHNIYRYDEP
+1039 LTSGEYHNIYRYDEP

-1062 PANEFSSFEN
+1062 PANQFSSFEN
-1072 GRGYLFRTTNSGS
+1072 GRGYLFRTTNSGA

-1113 NIIGNPFSHNIYKGS
+1113 NIIGNPYSHNIYKGS
-1128 ADGNAIANDY
+1128 AEGNAIANDY
-1138 LEENYCVLNT
+1138 LEEKYCVLNT
-1148 NGTWTLTTDNVAIAP
+1148 DGTWTITEDYVAIAP

-1176 SLDITNSM
+1176 SIDIINSM
-1184 VGPVGPI
+1184 VGPIG
-1191 ENKADNDNIW
+1191 NKADNDNIW

-1274 ANGDFSYMHLID
+1274 ANGDFSYLP
-1286 KVAGE
+1286 
-1291 DIDMLANDSYT
+1291 
-1302 FVGSSTDDK
+1302 SSTRWLVRISTCSPTTATLLWARRPTTK
-1311 DRFEVVL
+1311 TVL
-1318 RYNADPASTPTET
+1318 RS
-1331 FAYQSGNDIIVNGE
+1331 F
-1345 GELQV
+1345 
-1350 FDVMGRMISTRRV
+1350 
-1363 TGVETI
+1363 
-1369 EKPSQTGVY
+1369 
-1378 IFKLNEK
+1378 
-1385 TQKIVVR
+1385 

>member
-1 MKHTYYIKLFLIATA
+1 MKHTYYIKLFLIAIA

-29 NGTQANPYKINDRGD
+29 NGTQANPYKINDTGD
-44 WNTLCDKVYNGNTYS
+44 WNTLCDKVNKGNTYS

-81 KPKKIDSKDNIT
+81 KPKIINSKDNIT

-110 NLHSLDNIDIDKNK
+110 NLHSLDNIDKDKNK

-146 NASDKYA
+146 TASDKYA

-187 VGYAIDDVTITD
+187 VGYAIDDVSITD

-243 NKTFYRSDSSRPAS
+243 NKTFYRSDSSREEI
-257 GHYYKQVLGTAQGT
+257 GLYYKQVLGTAQGT
-271 DASGMTNEE
+271 NACGMTDEQ

-294 EVTPGEQVIYIVV
+294 EVTSGEVVIYRVV
-307 PILHTSTAPSGT
+307 PILHTSVAPSGT

-364 IGEDESK
+364 IGEDETK

-383 ITFSYTTNNH
+383 ITFSYTSKNH

-401 NGATIKNLHTA
+401 NGATIKNLHTT

-429 FGTCIIERCRSSVTI
+429 YGTCTIERCRSSVTI
-444 NSSVD
+444 HSSVD

-456 FIGEIENGNVTITN
+456 FIGEIETGNVTIN
-470 CLFDGKIIGT
+470 YCLFDGKFIGT

-488 VGWVDDD
+488 IGWVDDD
-495 AKATIENSLFNPAEL
+495 TKATINNSLFNPAEL
-510 TTDPD
+510 NMKNS

-521 RTEQGEDLTLTNC
+521 RAEQGEDLTLTNC
-534 YYKATFGEAQGTDGR
+534 YYKATFGGAQGDDGR
-549 SKTTDQ
+549 SMTTDQ
-555 LVELLGST
+555 LVTALGST

-574 KMNFQVTQFTGSGT
+574 KLDMQVTQFTGAGT

-624 IDISTMVGCTL
+624 VDISTMVGCTL
-635 DQLEPTAET
+635 DEINPGDEK
-644 NTYFSGSFDGNG
+644 NTYFSGTFDGNG

-671 APFLALNNATIKNL
+671 APFLALKGATIKNL

-704 VQGTVNIL
+704 VEGTVNIL
-712 NCSSSVN
+712 NCSNSVN

-757 DSNGYEG
+757 DSLGYEG
-764 GGLVGFTQYKANVTL
+764 GGLVGFTQYKAKANL
-779 TDCLFAPSEFTV
+779 KDCLFAPSEFTV
-791 TKFVTT
+791 TKIVDT
-797 GDVQYYHYMLV
+797 GDIQYYHYMLV
-808 GGFGYKNF
+808 GGYGIKNF

-852 NAATATVYNVSGL
+852 NAAAATAYNVSGL

-894 TGGGNYQ
+894 TGGDKYH

-957 TDCDVAIANAAII
+957 TDCDVAITNAATI

-985 KASII
+985 RASII
-990 ISNGGQLIANNA
+990 IRDGGQLIANNA

-1015 YQGENKWYL
+1015 YQGTNKWYL
-1024 IASPVNGQTFAGVTG
+1024 IASPVSGQTFAGVTG

-1072 GRGYLFRTTNSGS
+1072 GRGYLFRTTKSGA
-1085 ITFNGTLNNAPIRYN
+1085 ITFNGTLNNASVRYN

-1113 NIIGNPFSHNIYKGS
+1113 NIIGNPYSHNIYKGS
-1128 ADGNAIANDY
+1128 AEGNAIANDY
-1138 LEENYCVLNT
+1138 LEDNYCVLNT
-1148 NGTWTLTTDNVAIAP
+1148 DGTWTITTDNVAIAP

-1176 SLDITNSM
+1176 SIDIINSM
-1184 VGPVGPI
+1184 VGPI
-1191 ENKADNDNIW
+1191 DKADNDNIW
-1201 FTVKNS
+1201 FTVQNS

-1213 CVEFRDG
+1213 FVEFREG
-1220 HGFNKPTHYNADAPM
+1220 HGFNKPAHHNADAPI
-1235 FYVRYDDED
+1235 FYVRYENED
-1244 FASVCMPDDTKVI
+1244 FASVCMPDETEVI
-1257 DLRFES
+1257 NLQFES
-1263 KNMSQYTLTVN
+1263 KNMSLYTLSVN
-1274 ANGDFSYMHLID
+1274 ANGNFSYLHLID
-1286 KVAGE
+1286 KVVGE

-1302 FVGSSTDDK
+1302 FMGSSTDDK
-1311 DRFEVVL
+1311 DRFEVIL
-1318 RYNADPASTPTET
+1318 RYNADPASTET
-1331 FAYQSGNDIIVNGE
+1331 FAYQNGSDIIVNGE

-1350 FDVMGRMISTRRV
+1350 FDVMGRMVMSQHIN
-1363 TGVETI
+1363 GVETI
-1369 EKPSQTGVY
+1369 AKPSTTGVY
-1378 IFKLNEK
+1378 ILRMNGKC
-1385 TQKIVVR
+1385 QKIVVK

>member
-1 MKHTYYIKLFLIATA
+1 M
-16 LFVSQS
+16 
-22 VWAQWSG
+22 
-29 NGTQANPYKINDRGD
+29 
-44 WNTLCDKVYNGNTYS
+44 
-59 GKYFELT
+59 
-66 NDITVSRCIGANHNR
+66 
-81 KPKKIDSKDNIT
+81 
-93 YFFKGNFNGAGH
+93 
-105 TITLT
+105 
-110 NLHSLDNIDIDKNK
+110 
-124 YLAPFRF
+124 
-131 VDDVT
+131 
-136 IENLHVTGTI
+136 
-146 NASDKYA
+146 
-153 GGIVGNGED
+153 
-162 CNIKSCRSSVNIISS
+162 
-177 VNGDGSHGGL
+177 
-187 VGYAIDDVTITD
+187 GYAKADVYITD
-199 CLFDGSLEGP
+199 CLFDGSLVGP
-209 NTKCWGGFTGWA
+209 DTKCWGGFTGWA
-221 KSDLSITRCLFN
+221 KSKNLSITNCLFN

-243 NKTFYRSDSSRPAS
+243 NKTFYRSDFSPSAS
-257 GHYYKQVLGTAQGT
+257 GHYYKQVLGTAQGY
-271 DASGMTNEE
+271 DASGMTNEA

-294 EVTPGEQVIYIVV
+294 EVTPGEEVIYIVV
-307 PILHTSTAPSGT
+307 PILHTSVAPSGT
-319 GTENDPYIIASD
+319 GTQDDPYIIASD
-331 GNWNYISNQVNGGV
+331 GNWNYISNQVNGG

-383 ITFSYTTNNH
+383 ITFSYTSKNH

-401 NGATIKNLHTA
+401 NGATIKNLHTT

-444 NSSVD
+444 HSSVD

-456 FIGEIENGNVTITN
+456 FIGEIETGNVTITN

-488 VGWVDDD
+488 IGWVDDD
-495 AKATIENSLFNPAEL
+495 TEATINNSLFNPAEL
-510 TTDPD
+510 NTDLD
-515 GHKTFA
+515 GCQTFA
-521 RTEQGEDLTLTNC
+521 RAEQSGDLALNNC
-534 YYKATFGEAQGTDGR
+534 YYKTTFGGTQGTNVG
-549 SKTTDQ
+549 SKTTDE
-555 LVELLGST
+555 LVTALGST

-574 KMNFQVTQFTGSGT
+574 KLDMQVTQFTGAGT

-635 DQLEPTAET
+635 DEKQPTAST

-685 NLTGTVTTN
+685 NLIGTVTTN

-712 NCSSSVN
+712 NCSSSVT

-764 GGLVGFTQYKANVTL
+764 GGLVGFTQYEANVTL

-825 ASLIEKGLQV
+825 ASLISEGLQV
-835 QGKRG
+835 QGKREY
-840 RSIIPNRFTTVE
+840 SIIPNRFTTVE
-852 NAATATVYNVSGL
+852 NAAAATAYNVSGL

-872 GILYADTL
+872 GIKYAGTL
-880 RAGNADV
+880 RAGNADG
-887 LSLTLGY
+887 LSLTLTY
-894 TGGGNYQ
+894 TGGDKYG
-901 HNGFSASHGTLSG
+901 HDGTFSASSGTLSG
-914 ESNPFTFTMVD
+914 SSNPFSLTMAD

-935 FNTFKNDG
+935 FNTFNKNG
-943 NWNVASNWSLGVVP
+943 YWNVAGNWSLGVVP

-970 PSGCTAIVDSIDMQS
+970 PSGCTAIVDNIDMQLRAS
-985 KASII
+985 SII
-990 ISNGGQLIANNA
+990 ISDGGQLIANNA

-1024 IASPVNGQTFAGVTG
+1024 IASPVSGQTFAGVTG
-1039 LTSGTHNIYRYDEP
+1039 LTSGEYHNIYRYDEP
-1053 TKTWQEYRN
+1053 TNTWQEYRN
-1062 PANEFSSFEN
+1062 PNNQFSSFEN

-1085 ITFNGTLNNAPIRYN
+1085 ITFNGTLNNASVVYD
-1100 LSYTEEAGDYKGF
+1100 LSYTEGSGDLKGF

-1128 ADGNAIANDY
+1128 AEGNAIANDY
-1138 LEENYCVLNT
+1138 LEEKYCVLNT
-1148 NGTWTLTTDNVAIAP
+1148 DGTWTITNDNVAIAP

-1176 SLDITNSM
+1176 SLDIINSM
-1184 VGPVGPI
+1184 VGPDG
-1191 ENKADNDNIW
+1191 KADNDNIW
-1201 FTVKNS
+1201 FTVQNS

-1213 CVEFRDG
+1213 FVEFREG
-1220 HGFNKPTHYNADAPM
+1220 RGFNKPTHYNTDAPM

-1244 FASVCMPDDTKVI
+1244 FASVCMPDETEVI
-1257 DLRFES
+1257 NLQFES

-1274 ANGDFSYMHLID
+1274 ANGDFSYLHLID

-1302 FVGSSTDDK
+1302 FVGSSIDDK

-1318 RYNADPASTPTET
+1318 RHNADPDSTSTET
-1331 FAYQSGNDIIVNGE
+1331 FAYQNGNDIIVTGE

-1350 FDVMGRMISTRRV
+1350 FDMMGRMIMTQHV
-1363 TGVETI
+1363 NGVQTV
-1369 EKPSQTGVY
+1369 EKPSLYGVY

>member
-1 MKHTYYIKLFLIATA
+1 MEDA
-16 LFVSQS
+16 
-22 VWAQWSG
+22 
-29 NGTQANPYKINDRGD
+29 
-44 WNTLCDKVYNGNTYS
+44 
-59 GKYFELT
+59 
-66 NDITVSRCIGANHNR
+66 
-81 KPKKIDSKDNIT
+81 
-93 YFFKGNFNGAGH
+93 
-105 TITLT
+105 
-110 NLHSLDNIDIDKNK
+110 
-124 YLAPFRF
+124 
-131 VDDVT
+131 T

-146 NASDKYA
+146 NAKDKYA
-153 GGIVGNGED
+153 GGIIGYGKN
-162 CNIKSCRSSVNIISS
+162 CHLNSCRSSVNISS
-177 VNGDGSHGGL
+177 IVDGDGSHGGL
-187 VGYAIDDVTITD
+187 VGYAKDDIYITD
-199 CLFDGSLEGP
+199 CLFDGSFEGS
-209 NTKCWGGFTGWA
+209 NTKCWGGFIGWA
-221 KSDLSITRCLFN
+221 KSGFSITRCLFN
-233 PTGVNVKDNG
+233 PTGVSVKNNG
-243 NKTFYRSDSSRPAS
+243 NKTFYRSDSSPSVS
-257 GHYYKQVLGTAQGT
+257 GYYKQVLGTAQGT
-271 DASGMTNEE
+271 DASGMTDVA
-280 LRSAL
+280 LRNAL

-294 EVTPGEQVIYIVV
+294 EVTPGGVVMYKVV
-307 PILHTSTAPSGT
+307 PILHTSVEPLGE
-319 GTENDPYIIASD
+319 GTENNPYIIASA
-331 GNWNYISNQVNGGV
+331 GNWNYISNQVNGGDK
-345 NTYSGKFLALTS
+345 TYSGKFLALTS

-383 ITFSYTTNNH
+383 ITFSYTSNNH

-401 NGATIKNLHTA
+401 NGATIKNLHTT

-429 FGTCIIERCRSSVTI
+429 FGTCTIERCRSSVTI
-444 NSSVD
+444 HSSVD

-456 FIGEIENGNVTITN
+456 FIGEIEDGNVTITN

-480 KTEDCGGF
+480 KTEKCGGF

-521 RTEQGEDLTLTNC
+521 RAEQGEDLTLTNC
-534 YYKATFGEAQGTDGR
+534 YYKATFGDAQGTDGR
-549 SKTTDQ
+549 SMTTAQ
-555 LVELLGST
+555 LVTALGAT

-588 EESPYIIAS
+588 AESPYIIAS

-605 EQVNGRN
+605 EQVNGHN

-635 DQLEPTAET
+635 DEKNPGATG
-644 NTYFSGSFDGNG
+644 NTYFSGTFDGNG
-656 HTLNINLVGTGSDWV
+656 HTLNINMVGTGSDWV
-671 APFLALNNATIKNL
+671 APFLALEDATIKNL

-712 NCSSSVN
+712 NCSSSVT

-734 ARVNTEQTLNMTGC
+734 ARVNTYQTLNMTGC

-757 DSNGYEG
+757 DSYGFEG
-764 GGLVGFTQYKANVTL
+764 GGLVGFTQDKANANL
-779 TDCLFAPSEFTV
+779 KDCLFAPSEFTV

-808 GGFGYKNF
+808 GGFGNKNF

-825 ASLIEKGLQV
+825 ASLISKGLQV

-840 RSIIPNRFTTVE
+840 RSIIPNRFTTVK
-852 NAATATVYNVSGL
+852 NAKTDTVYYNVSGL
-865 TSYGTNH
+865 TSYGNTH
-872 GILYADTL
+872 GIKYADTL
-880 RAGNADV
+880 RAGNADG

-894 TGGGNYQ
+894 TGGDKYG
-901 HNGFSASHGTLSG
+901 HNGTFSASSGTLSG
-914 ESNPFTFTMVD
+914 SSNPFSLTMAD
-925 NNCIITANIS
+925 NNCVISANVT
-935 FNTFKNDG
+935 FNTFNKDG
-943 NWNVASNWSLGVVP
+943 DWNVASNWSLGVVP

-970 PSGCTAIVDSIDMQS
+970 PSGCTAIVDSIAMPS
-985 KASII
+985 KGSII
-990 ISNGGQLIANNA
+990 IRNGGQLMANNT

-1053 TKTWQEYRN
+1053 TNMWQEYRN
-1062 PANEFSSFEN
+1062 ESNLFSSFEN
-1072 GRGYLFRTTNSGS
+1072 GRGYLFRTTNSGA
-1085 ITFNGTLNNAPIRYN
+1085 ITFNGTLNNAPVRYD
-1100 LSYTEEAGDYKGF
+1100 LSYTEGAGDLKGF

-1128 ADGNAIANDY
+1128 AEGNAIANDY
-1138 LEENYCVLNT
+1138 LEEKYCVLNT
-1148 NGTWTLTTDNVAIAP
+1148 NGTWAITNDNVAIAP

-1184 VGPVGPI
+1184 VGPVG
-1191 ENKADNDNIW
+1191 NKADNDNIW

-1263 KNMSQYTLTVN
+1263 KNISQYTLTVN
-1274 ANGDFSYMHLID
+1274 ANGDFSYLHLID

-1291 DIDMLANDSYT
+1291 DIDMLTNDSYT

-1331 FAYQSGNDIIVNGE
+1331 FAYQNGNDIIVNGE

-1350 FDVMGRMISTRRV
+1350 FDIMGRMVMTQHV
-1363 TGVETI
+1363 NGVQTI
-1369 EKPSQTGVY
+1369 EKPSLYGVY

>member
-1 MKHTYYIKLFLIATA
+1 MKHNYYFKLFLIAIA
-16 LFVSQS
+16 LFASQS

-29 NGTQANPYKINDRGD
+29 NGTQANPYKINDTGD

-81 KPKKIDSKDNIT
+81 KPKIIDSKGVTT
-93 YFFKGNFNGAGH
+93 YFFKGHFNGAGH

-110 NLHSLDNIDIDKNK
+110 NLHSLDNIDKDKNK
-124 YLAPFRF
+124 YIAPFRY
-131 VDDVT
+131 VEDAT

-146 NASDKYA
+146 TASDKYA

-221 KSDLSITRCLFN
+221 KSKNLSITRCLFN

-243 NKTFYRSDSSRPAS
+243 NKTFYRSDSSPSAS
-257 GHYYKQVLGTAQGT
+257 VHYYKRVLGTAQGY
-271 DASGMTNEE
+271 DASGMSNAD

-294 EVTPGEQVIYIVV
+294 EVTPGEVVIYRVV
-307 PILHTSTAPSGT
+307 PILHTSIAPLGK
-319 GTENDPYIIASD
+319 GTEEEPYIIASD
-331 GNWNYISNQVNGGV
+331 GNWNYISNQVNGGAK
-345 NTYSGKFLALTS
+345 TYSGEFLALTS

-364 IGEDESK
+364 IGEDETK

-383 ITFSYTTNNH
+383 ITFSYTSKNH

-401 NGATIKNLHTA
+401 NGATIKNLHTT

-429 FGTCIIERCRSSVTI
+429 FGTCTIERCRSSITI

-456 FIGEIENGNVTITN
+456 FIGEIETGNVTIN
-470 CLFDGKIIGT
+470 HCLFDGKFIGT

-488 VGWVDDD
+488 IGWVDDD
-495 AKATIENSLFNPAEL
+495 TKATIKNSLFNPAEL

-515 GHKTFA
+515 GNKTFA
-521 RTEQGEDLTLTNC
+521 RAEQSEDLTLDNC
-534 YYKATFGEAQGTDGR
+534 YYKATFGEAQGTYV
-549 SKTTDQ
+549 STMTTNE
-555 LVELLGST
+555 LVTALGST

-612 SYSGKFFRLDAD
+612 SYIGEYFRLDAD
-624 IDISTMVGCTL
+624 VDISTMVGCTL
-635 DQLEPTAET
+635 DEKHPSYET
-644 NTYFSGSFDGNG
+644 NTYFSGTFDGNG

-671 APFLALNNATIKNL
+671 APFLALEDATIKNL

-757 DSNGYEG
+757 DSEGYEG
-764 GGLVGFTQYKANVTL
+764 GGLVGFTQYQAHANL
-779 TDCLFAPSEFTV
+779 KDCLFAPSEFTV
-791 TKFVTT
+791 TKIVYT
-797 GDVQYYHYMLV
+797 GDSQYYHYMLV
-808 GGFGYKNF
+808 GGYGIKNF

-825 ASLIEKGLQV
+825 ASLISKHLQV

-852 NAATATVYNVSGL
+852 NTGTATAYNVSGL

-880 RAGNADV
+880 RAGNADG
-887 LSLTLGY
+887 LSLTLTY
-894 TGGGNYQ
+894 TGGDKYG
-901 HNGFSASHGTLSG
+901 HDGTFSASSGTLSG
-914 ESNPFTFTMVD
+914 SSNPFSLTMAD
-925 NNCIITANIS
+925 NNCIITAIIS
-935 FNTFKNDG
+935 FNTFNNDG
-943 NWNVASNWSLGVVP
+943 DWNVASNWSLGVVP
-957 TDCDVAIANAAII
+957 TDCDVAIAKAATI
-970 PSGCTAIVDSIDMQS
+970 PSGCTAIVDSIDMKS
-985 KASII
+985 RASII
-990 ISNGGQLIANNA
+990 ISDGGQLVANNA

-1053 TKTWQEYRN
+1053 TNMWQEYRN
-1062 PANEFSSFEN
+1062 ESNQFSSFEN
-1072 GRGYLFRTTNSGS
+1072 GRGYLFRTTNSGA
-1085 ITFNGTLNNAPIRYN
+1085 ITFNGTLNNAPVRYD
-1100 LSYTEEAGDYKGF
+1100 LSYTEGAGDLKGF

-1128 ADGNAIANDY
+1128 AEGNAIANDY
-1138 LEENYCVLNT
+1138 LEEKYCVLNT
-1148 NGTWTLTTDNVAIAP
+1148 NGTWTITNDNVAIAP

-1184 VGPVGPI
+1184 VGPVG
-1191 ENKADNDNIW
+1191 KADNDNIW

-1244 FASVCMPDDTKVI
+1244 FASVCMPDDTEVI

-1263 KNMSQYTLTVN
+1263 KNISQYTLSVN
-1274 ANGDFSYMHLID
+1274 ANGDFSYLHLID
-1286 KVAGE
+1286 KVAGA
-1291 DIDMLANDSYT
+1291 DVDMLANDSYT

-1331 FAYQSGNDIIVNGE
+1331 FAYQNGNDIIVTGE

-1350 FDVMGRMISTRRV
+1350 FDIMGRMVMTQHV
-1363 TGVETI
+1363 NGVQTV
-1369 EKPSQTGVY
+1369 EKPSLYGVY